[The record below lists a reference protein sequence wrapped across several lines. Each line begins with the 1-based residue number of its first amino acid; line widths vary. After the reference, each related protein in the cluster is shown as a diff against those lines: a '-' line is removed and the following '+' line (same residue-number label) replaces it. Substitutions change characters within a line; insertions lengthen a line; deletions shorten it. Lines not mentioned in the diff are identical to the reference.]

1 MVHSIFDFNF
11 ENKTTL
17 VRVDFNVPLDEN
29 FSVADDTRIVESLT
43 TINKIID
50 DGGVPVLMSHLG
62 RPKGT
67 PNPKYSL
74 KPVARYLQ
82 DKFGYDV
89 LFAEDCI
96 GIETEKIVKSAVPG
110 QVVLLENL
118 RFYKGEEENSL
129 EFAMELRKLGEA
141 YVNDAFGTCHRAH
154 ASIDA
159 LPRLFEDRFSGALL
173 LKEIDYLGRAVN
185 NPLKPYVVII
195 GGAKIVGKIDIIQ
208 NLSDKCDY
216 ILIGGG
222 LTYTFLK
229 AKGLNIGNS
238 IYEEDKL
245 PLAKQLLED
254 PIIGKKI
261 ILPIDVIVADKMENT
276 ASIENRAVED
286 IPDEL
291 MGVDIGFQTQEKF
304 KEIIFGSRMVVWNGP
319 VGVFEIDKFSEGTKS
334 ISYALAEAT
343 KRGVTTIVGGGD
355 SASAISKLGL
365 KDKVTHVSTGGGA
378 SLEFLS
384 GKALPGVLALE
395 KS

>member
-1 MVHSIFDFNF
+1 MIRSIYDFNF
-11 ENKTTL
+11 ENKLTL

-29 FSVADDTRIVESLT
+29 HNVSDDTRIVESLI

-50 DGGVPVLMSHLG
+50 DGGIPVLMSHLG

-67 PNPKYSL
+67 VNPKYSL
-74 KPVARYLQ
+74 KPVAKYLQ

-89 LFAEDCI
+89 LFADDCI
-96 GIETEKIVKSAVPG
+96 GAVVEKIVKSAVPG

-118 RFYKGEEENSL
+118 RFHKGEEENSL
-129 EFAMELRKLGEA
+129 EFARELRKLGEV

-173 LKEIDYLGRAVN
+173 NKEIEYLGRAVN
-185 NPLKPYVVII
+185 NPLNPYVVII

-208 NLSDKCDY
+208 NLSKKCDY

-222 LTYTFLK
+222 LAYTFLK

-238 IYEEDKL
+238 IYEEDKIS
-245 PLAKQLLED
+245 LAKQLLDD
-254 PIIGKKI
+254 PDVGKKI
-261 ILPIDVIVADKMENT
+261 ILPVDVIVADKMDNSAT
-276 ASIENRAVED
+276 IENRTVED
-286 IPDEL
+286 IPSGW
-291 MGVDIGFQTQEKF
+291 MGVDIGFQTREKF
-304 KEIIFGSRMVVWNGP
+304 NRIILESRMVVWNGP

-334 ISYALAEAT
+334 ISFALTEAT
-343 KRGVTTIVGGGD
+343 SRGVTTIVGGGD

-365 KDKVTHVSTGGGA
+365 KEKVSHVSTGGGA

-384 GKALPGVLALE
+384 GKPLPGILALE
-395 KS
+395 V